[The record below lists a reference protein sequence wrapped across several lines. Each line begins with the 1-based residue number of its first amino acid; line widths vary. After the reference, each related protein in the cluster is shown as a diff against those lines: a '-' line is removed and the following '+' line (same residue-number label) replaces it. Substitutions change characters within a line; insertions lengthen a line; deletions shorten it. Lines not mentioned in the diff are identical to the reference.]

1 MVAVRLSERAT
12 GPAALLSG
20 DCCACVP
27 LWRRRTRHALCSTKG
42 VLTQDMLQMAR
53 ASAEPARRKTIM
65 KSNPR
70 FEVNVCGGDFHHVCE
85 CFREWKKELLIYRR
99 DQMMFEGRDEV
110 RPLAKQNYDNTEQA
124 RKALQNA
131 CSPRDIYALAAEVSN
146 GERDMWIVMAAYCE

>member
-1 MVAVRLSERAT
+1 
-12 GPAALLSG
+12 
-20 DCCACVP
+20 
-27 LWRRRTRHALCSTKG
+27 
-42 VLTQDMLQMAR
+42 
-53 ASAEPARRKTIM
+53 M

-85 CFREWKKELLIYRR
+85 CFRQWKKELLIYRR

-110 RPLAKQNYDNTEQA
+110 RPLARQDYDNTEQA

-131 CSPRDIYALAAEVSN
+131 CRPQDPYALAAEVSN